1 MKLSLIGAG
10 LALAFGG
17 AQALTVDFGNGPAA
31 PSICSGNSA
40 GSGAMVVCSNSSFLN
55 QGYGDVAGVLDV
67 TYSQP
72 ASVTP
77 GLSLRWWSTDY
88 NDLYGVAW
96 ADGGDGPASH
106 ARIELKPL
114 NGDGI
119 TLTSFDF
126 GAYFHTTRGTN
137 IAIYAIGGVVPLYS
151 FVGNVGA
158 EPNHTSFA
166 VNVSSANGLWID
178 WQNSAFNVGIDN
190 VTFNTAAVPEP
201 QTYAL
206 MLGGLV
212 VVGALARRRR
222 G

>member
-1 MKLSLIGAG
+1 MKLSLIGA
-10 LALAFGG
+10 
-17 AQALTVDFGNGPAA
+17 A
-31 PSICSGNSA
+31 PLICSNNA
-40 GSGAMVVCSNSSFLN
+40 NGSGAMVGCANNGYLN

-72 ASVTP
+72 TFATP
-77 GLSLRWWSTDY
+77 GLSLHWWDSSY

-96 ADGGDGPASH
+96 ADGGDTASSH

-114 NGDGI
+114 NGGGV

-126 GAYFHTTRGTN
+126 GAYSDTTRGTY
-137 IAIYAIGGVVPLYS
+137 IDIYAIGGVTPLYTFS
-151 FVGNVGA
+151 GNVGA
-158 EPNHTSFA
+158 EATHTPFA

-178 WQNSAFNVGIDN
+178 WQNSAYNVGIDN
-190 VTFNTAAVPEP
+190 ISFNVTAVPEP

-206 MLGGLV
+206 MLGGLA

-222 G
+222 R

>member
-17 AQALTVDFGNGPAA
+17 AQALTLDFGNGLAA
-31 PSICSGNSA
+31 PSICSSNND
-40 GSGAMVVCSNSSFLN
+40 GSGALVGCGNYGLIN
-55 QGYGDVAGVLDV
+55 QGYGDVAGIVDV

-72 ASVTP
+72 LNPA
-77 GLSLRWWSTDY
+77 LSLRWWPTDY
-88 NDLYGVAW
+88 NDLYGVLW

-126 GAYFHTTRGTN
+126 GAYSHTTRGTN
-137 IAIYAIGGVVPLYS
+137 IAIYVIGGVVPLYS

-178 WQNSAFNVGIDN
+178 WQNTAFDVGIDN